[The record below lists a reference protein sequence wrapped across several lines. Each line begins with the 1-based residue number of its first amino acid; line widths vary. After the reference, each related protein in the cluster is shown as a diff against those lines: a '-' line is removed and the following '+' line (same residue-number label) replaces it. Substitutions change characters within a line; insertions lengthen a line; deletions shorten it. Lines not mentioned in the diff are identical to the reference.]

1 MGVRCITMPFDFRKP
16 AGRRR
21 FRSPEREKLAR
32 SKEYFYSLSTTLA
45 VKIVL
50 FIFLWM
56 LFGSAVRVMRK
67 SFKNVSD
74 AWRMAL
80 PAAIAG
86 IAILI
91 GYHIFKNIKEI
102 LRYNRELAEARKKSR
117 DA

>member
-1 MGVRCITMPFDFRKP
+1 MTMPFDFKKP
-16 AGRRR
+16 ARRGR
-21 FRSPEREKLAR
+21 FHSPEGEKLAR
-32 SKEYFYSLSTTLA
+32 SREYYYSLFTTLV

-67 SFKNVSD
+67 SFRNVSD
-74 AWRMAL
+74 AWRMVL

-91 GYHIFKNIKEI
+91 GYHIYKNIKEI
-102 LRYNRELAEARKKSR
+102 LRCNKELAEARKKSR
-117 DA
+117 EA